1 MPFNVVSDSTKT
13 MSLSSEHLAHSA
25 YGTKSI
31 GNAGPR
37 TSRSSS
43 IKMLKQKLQSL
54 AGTSP
59 MNPAPYS
66 PRNSLDVHSFTLSN
80 DDLSGEA
87 ADFSKTNMKPYNDAL
102 ASYLSQC
109 GFSTSLVKFKHGVKI
124 GRSALKI
131 FGSSTPKSVQA
142 FLSGTGQML
151 FLPYNPTRKKDQPAD
166 DALEEDEEGD
176 MDESDI
182 DETPEPGQQGPR
194 QPRTLHHTVASH
206 TFVVVIRLLKSQ
218 SLTSVARARY
228 YADATTN
235 WTSGISVENSK
246 GKYKLAFKE
255 KYRVSKDID
264 WDLDLRNPDCFIPFK
279 VFDSDPDSAEEF
291 NFEFAQDAESEF
303 TSSTKASAEI
313 LRSSSAA
320 QELRYYEPLNPK
332 DFVNEIDDNGKDTVK
347 HEDLF
352 AGVEAEARNFQPGYY
367 VFLLPVVYPINAP
380 ETIRTPLATVSHN
393 LHVQLESAQYVPA
406 IAPPPSALLSVPQHH
421 RYEDTD
427 MVGSYFNSNTSKSI
441 RRKIGRRRSSS
452 VSSTGSASHK
462 PANPM
467 YDFSHELPVIRLP
480 PFDATSTLNK
490 SIYVNKIWSD
500 SLNYEILLPR
510 KFIQLSPKSGINDTF
525 MRTSTFV
532 LQMKLI
538 PLVKNLS
545 LKRIK
550 INIVEKITYI
560 SKDRKYET
568 EVGSMDRSGC
578 KERKVTMME
587 IKTKEKNHTSAMNT
601 QIIKGCVNENLLTF
615 CYNNGKLP
623 DCEGRSR
630 SGSLNNLHLGTKR
643 MAKLLEPSKNS
654 SSSSLTSTPQEEV
667 SITNPIKLQCPLRFI
682 ANDEMKFISE
692 THDALTQNGI
702 DGNDHDIDPPP
713 VGDQVSIFSMSSQ
726 GETDQQEEESSGWL
740 SKSPLLSPILSP
752 KKSNC
757 SPKMSAKEEDRLQEF
772 SFYPDTN
779 FHNVN
784 IKHRLQV
791 CFRISKPYENKTDHN
806 GEPKMHHYEVIVDT
820 PIVFVSPF
828 CVRENVELPSYEY
841 AVRSSALDSSKPTN
855 GFAFSAD
862 CEQNNDI
869 DEDLPTFE
877 EAVLQPS
884 SPMMSGYNIPNQYFS
899 TFNSTTMLSQSPFS
913 IGSSSPPASY
923 SMGHNGSSLS
933 GLNLNNL
940 NNLNDVSFN
949 NLDSLL
955 QTADANNE
963 ELFAKKDI
971 KPSSAGGQLS
981 SLLKPSDS
989 KENVI
994 SPPAIIINGKFDY
1007 ENASH
1012 VPSRSS
1018 LAYYEDDLPS
1028 YQKVIEQD
1036 SHHMEENL
1044 GLLSDGDDIEGDET
1058 FHLTHGNQSLCTLD
1072 LNTVP
1077 AQATS
1082 ILD

>member
-1 MPFNVVSDSTKT
+1 MF
-13 MSLSSEHLAHSA
+13 
-25 YGTKSI
+25 
-31 GNAGPR
+31 
-37 TSRSSS
+37 
-43 IKMLKQKLQSL
+43 KQKLQSL

-59 MNPAPYS
+59 VNPAPYS
-66 PRNSLDVHSFTLSN
+66 PRNSMDVHSFTLSN
-80 DDLSGEA
+80 EDLAGESL
-87 ADFSKTNMKPYNDAL
+87 DFSKTNMKPYNDAL

-109 GFSTSLVKFKHGVKI
+109 GFSAGLVKFKHGSKI
-124 GRSALKI
+124 GKSALKI
-131 FGSSTPKSVQA
+131 FGNSAPKSVQA

-151 FLPYNPTRKKDQPAD
+151 FLPYNPAKKKSQLSD
-166 DALEEDEEGD
+166 DVPEEDEEGD

-182 DETPEPGQQGPR
+182 EETPEPGHQGLR

-206 TFVVVIRLLKSQ
+206 TFVVVIKLMKTQ
-218 SLTSVARARY
+218 SLTSIARARY

-235 WTSGISVENSK
+235 WTSGISVENAK
-246 GKYKLAFKE
+246 GKHKLAFKE

-279 VFDSDPDSAEEF
+279 VFDSDPDSVEEF
-291 NFEFAQDAESEF
+291 NFEFAQDAESEV
-303 TSSTKASAEI
+303 TSSTKTSAEI
-313 LRSSSAA
+313 LRSPSAA
-320 QELRYYEPLNPK
+320 QSLRYYEPLSPK
-332 DFVNEIDDNGKDTVK
+332 DFVNEIDDNGKDIVK

-352 AGVEAEARNFQPGYY
+352 AGVEAEPRNFQPGYY
-367 VFLLPVVYPINAP
+367 VFVLPVVYPINTP
-380 ETIRTPLATVSHN
+380 ETVRTPLATVSHN
-393 LHVQLESAQYVPA
+393 LHVQVESAQYVPA
-406 IAPPPSALLSVPQHH
+406 ILPPPSALLSVPQHH
-421 RYEDTD
+421 RYEDGD
-427 MVGSYFNSNTSKSI
+427 IVGSYLNSNTSKSI
-441 RRKIGRRRSSS
+441 RRKLGRHRSSS
-452 VSSTGSASHK
+452 VSSTTSTSHK
-462 PANPM
+462 SANPV

-480 PFDATSTLNK
+480 PSDATSTLNK

-510 KFIQLSPKSGINDTF
+510 KFIQLSPKSGINDPF

-560 SKDRKYET
+560 SKDHKYET
-568 EVGSMDRSGC
+568 EMSSLDRSGC
-578 KERKVTMME
+578 KERKVTLME
-587 IKTKEKNHTSAMNT
+587 IKTKEKTHTSAMNT
-601 QIIKGCVNENLLTF
+601 QIIKGCANENLLTF
-615 CYNNGKLP
+615 CYNNGKVP
-623 DCEGRSR
+623 DSDGRSR
-630 SGSLNNLHLGTKR
+630 SGSFNNLHLGTKR
-643 MAKLLEPSKNS
+643 MTKLLEPSKDS
-654 SSSSLTSTPQEEV
+654 SSSSLPSTSQEEV
-667 SITNPIKLQCPLRFI
+667 SITNPVKLQCPLRFI
-682 ANDEMKFISE
+682 ANDETKLISE
-692 THDALTQNGI
+692 THDALTHNGF
-702 DGNDHDIDPPP
+702 DGNDNDIDPPP
-713 VGDQVSIFSMSSQ
+713 GGDEVSIFSMSSQ
-726 GETDQQEEESSGWL
+726 GENDQQEEESSGWL

-752 KKSNC
+752 KKTSFP
-757 SPKMSAKEEDRLQEF
+757 PKMSNKEDDRLQEF

-791 CFRISKPYENKTDHN
+791 CFRISKPHESKTDHN

-841 AVRSSALDSSKPTN
+841 AVRSSALDASKPSD

-869 DEDLPTFE
+869 DEELPTFE

-913 IGSSSPPASY
+913 VGSSSPPASY

-933 GLNLNNL
+933 GLSLNNM
-940 NNLNDVSFN
+940 NDVSFN

-955 QTADANNE
+955 QTVDAEDE

-981 SLLKPSDS
+981 SLLKPSVS
-989 KENVI
+989 KENLI
-994 SPPAIIINGKFDY
+994 SRPAITINGKFDY

-1028 YQKVIEQD
+1028 YQNVIEQD
-1036 SHHMEENL
+1036 SHGMEENL

-1058 FHLTHGNQSLCTLD
+1058 FHLTNDNQSLCTLD
-1072 LNTVP
+1072 LDTVP